1 MTTIALYH
9 SVLGVRPGIL
19 AAAEVFRTA
28 GYAVRVIDQYEGRVF
43 DDYEEAGAYATA
55 IGYPALM
62 ERATRAVVDIDD
74 PLVVAGF
81 SNGAGMAEFVA
92 ASRGG
97 VVGSL
102 QFSGALPLGE
112 LGLEEWPA
120 ETAVQLHYA
129 VDDPFR
135 SDAWITPFVQQVE
148 SSGASIETFL
158 DYPTAGHL
166 FTDASLLG
174 EYDKTSADVAFA
186 RALAFLDRV
195 APTA

>member
-9 SVLGVRPGIL
+9 SVLGVRPGIH

-28 GYAVRVIDQYEGRVF
+28 GYDVRVIDQYEGRVF
-43 DDYEEAGAYATA
+43 DDYKEAGAYAA
-55 IGYPALM
+55 ALGYPALM
-62 ERATRAVVDIDD
+62 ERATRAVAEIED

-112 LGLEEWPA
+112 FGIEEWPA

-135 SDAWITPFVQQVE
+135 NDTWVTAFVEQVE
-148 SSGASIETFL
+148 SSGAVIETFL
-158 DYPTAGHL
+158 DYPTTGHL
-166 FTDASLLG
+166 FTDASLPG
-174 EYDKTSADVAFA
+174 EYDKTSADIAFG
-186 RALAFLDRV
+186 RALAFLERV